1 MCRFLE
7 RWADLWY
14 RQMGSVFLQS
24 YLKTTGSAV
33 FIPQNSEDLQ
43 IMLEAYLLDKAVY
56 EIGYELNQPPR
67 LGRDSDSRHQTHFEI
82 GVAHLCSTGRR
93 KEMRPSLKRWPSS
106 LIILNTCSNLACVYK
121 HINQFMNKY
130 LDKIDNDIAAKHLL
144 KHPFYLAWTRGELS
158 KEALTDYARQSYHH
172 VAAFP
177 TYLSAVHA
185 NCDDQAT
192 RKQLLNNLIDEEAGS
207 PNHPELWKKF
217 ADGLGV
223 GDAEL
228 AQTEKQPETKNLIR
242 HVPFSLWQ
250 RINGGR
256 SCEHFTHTRAKFP
269 SICESKIDGLKN
281 HYGFTKPEHYEYFTV
296 HIEADREHSAAE
308 REMLSR
314 YLDDH
319 NFESV
324 KVSVNRV
331 LDALW
336 EMLSG
341 VCRRHAIAC

>member
-1 MCRFLE
+1 MKQYLE
-7 RWADLWY
+7 
-14 RQMGSVFLQS
+14 
-24 YLKTTGSAV
+24 
-33 FIPQNSEDLQ
+33 E
-43 IMLEAYLLDKAVY
+43 
-56 EIGYELNQPPR
+56 
-67 LGRDSDSRHQTHFEI
+67 
-82 GVAHLCSTGRR
+82 
-93 KEMRPSLKRWPSS
+93 
-106 LIILNTCSNLACVYK
+106 
-121 HINQFMNKY
+121 
-130 LDKIDNDIAAKHLL
+130 IDNDIAEKHLL

-158 KEALTDYARQSYHH
+158 KEALTDYAQQYYHH

-185 NCDDQAT
+185 HCDHQAT

-223 GDAEL
+223 EDADR
-228 AQTEKQPETKNLIR
+228 AQTEKQPETKNLINTFR
-242 HVPFSLWQ
+242 SVCGQ
-250 RINGGR
+250 RSTAEGLAALYAYESQI
-256 SCEHFTHTRAKFP
+256 P
-269 SICESKIDGLKN
+269 SICESKIDGLKK

-296 HIEADREHSAAE
+296 HIGADREHSAAE

-314 YLDDH
+314 HLDAH

-324 KVSVNRV
+324 IVSVNRV

-336 EMLSG
+336 DMLSS